1 MPIGFGINENVDGS
15 TQPKAMI
22 INATRENNMPLT
34 GTLYDTSVEEG
45 ITLFLLRNHNMREIE
60 VILSYLL
67 EDDDAIEEC
76 LDRLKGFTRALF

>member
-1 MPIGFGINENVDGS
+1 MRGARRPFRFYAVIFRK
-15 TQPKAMI
+15 TQI
-22 INATRENNMPLT
+22 FI
-34 GTLYDTSVEEG
+34 EG
-45 ITLFLLRNHNMREIE
+45 ITLSLLRNHNMREIE